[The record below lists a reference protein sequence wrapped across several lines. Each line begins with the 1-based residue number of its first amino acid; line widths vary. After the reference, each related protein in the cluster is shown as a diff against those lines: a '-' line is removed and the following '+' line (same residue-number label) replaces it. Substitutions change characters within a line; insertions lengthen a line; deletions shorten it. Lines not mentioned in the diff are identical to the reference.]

1 MRKFFCYYNDLTEKQ
16 ELRLQKSPFTSS
28 KILSSN
34 QSTMLSEIQA
44 ILQQIYNDLITIK
57 EKITDENILKKI
69 DERELLLSNLYYSL
83 FSSPLELVS
92 PSQENITAKDLAI
105 RLIDNAIR
113 LVEKI
118 DIPEYNRL
126 ATLLKNNF
134 DSIHNNIKP

>member
-1 MRKFFCYYNDLTEKQ
+1 
-16 ELRLQKSPFTSS
+16 
-28 KILSSN
+28 
-34 QSTMLSEIQA
+34 MLSEIQA

-69 DERELLLSNLYYSL
+69 DESELLLSNLYYSL

-126 ATLLKNNF
+126 ALLLKNNF